1 MSFKGI
7 IVSCLLLL
15 VIGSGSI
22 AAAQGG
28 VSLSFR
34 FAISSQEAVNDSNE
48 MAKNT
53 SAFVDG
59 NNDGIGSGLV

>member
-15 VIGSGSI
+15 VIGNGSI

-34 FAISSQEAVNDSNE
+34 FAVSSQEAVNDSNE
-48 MAKNT
+48 MAIMT
-53 SAFVDG
+53 G
-59 NNDGIGSGLV
+59 